1 MSHTVQYGSSS
12 TNKVQT
18 KGNILMKKRSLSLM
32 ITALSLSGMLLA
44 GCNFQGP
51 NAEINSQAGTYEKQ
65 QLFQLYAAA
74 GGTMSYDEWL
84 ESVRGADG
92 TSLLADRRN
101 PTDADGKNG
110 DVFVNIETWDLF
122 LKVGGSWSPVGNIK
136 GAQVEPSWQH

>member
-136 GAQVEPSWQH
+136 GAQG